1 MATRQTSAP
10 PPLTDEQFHAIT
22 RALADPRRFAM
33 FEQVAMQ
40 ESMTC
45 SGLDAHQDISP
56 ATISHHLKELTEA
69 GLIIAQREGRMVRLS
84 LRRNIWNA
92 YRRRLASL

>member
-1 MATRQTSAP
+1 MATKKATP
-10 PPLTDEQFHAIT
+10 KLILTDEQFHVIT

-40 ESMTC
+40 KSLTC
-45 SGLDAHQDISP
+45 GGLDARHDISP
-56 ATISHHLKELTEA
+56 ATISHHLKELTDA
-69 GLIIAQREGRMVRLS
+69 GLINADREGRMVRLS
-84 LRRNIWNA
+84 LCRATWNA